1 MAVAPVATA
10 LAAEKESVSV
20 PRQSLE
26 EAPPLAICAEGLL
39 KRFGTCQ
46 ALNGFS
52 LHVPQGAFYALLGPN
67 GAGKS
72 TSLALLNGVLKPDA
86 GSVCVFGVDALKH
99 PLEIKRSCGAVPEEL
114 ALFERLTSRQQ
125 LLFSAR
131 MFGLNGQQAQRRT
144 DELLEVLELSSKAN
158 ELVAS
163 LSKGMRRRLAIASAL
178 IHSPRLVLL
187 DEPFEGVDIMASD
200 IIRSLLMRLSKQG
213 VSILL
218 TTHVLEIAEKM
229 ASHVGIVVEGKMAM
243 EGRLEL
249 LQQQHKAASLEAL
262 FFQAAPKPKT
272 ASLALSF
279 FETEGT

>member
-1 MAVAPVATA
+1 MFKRGPG
-10 LAAEKESVSV
+10 ES
-20 PRQSLE
+20 PHW
-26 EAPPLAICAEGLL
+26 AICAEGLF
-39 KRFGTCQ
+39 KRFGLCQ
-46 ALNGFS
+46 ALNGLS
-52 LHVPQGAFYALLGPN
+52 LHVPEGAFYALLGPN

-86 GSVCVFGVDALKH
+86 GSIFVLGVDALKH
-99 PLEIKRSCGAVPEEL
+99 PLETKRRLGTVPEEL

-131 MFGLNGQQAQRRT
+131 MFGLCGREAQRRT

-158 ELVAS
+158 ALVAG

-187 DEPFEGVDIMASD
+187 DEPFEGVDIMAGEM
-200 IIRSLLMRLSKQG
+200 IRRLLMKLSQQG

-218 TTHVLEIAEKM
+218 TTHVLEVAEKM

-243 EGRLEL
+243 EGPVEL
-249 LQQQHKAASLEAL
+249 LKERHQAASLEDL
-262 FFQAAPKPKT
+262 FFQTVPKPGA

-279 FETEGT
+279 FDSKKEEPPGE

>member
-1 MAVAPVATA
+1 MS
-10 LAAEKESVSV
+10 E
-20 PRQSLE
+20 QSLE
-26 EAPPLAICAEGLL
+26 EAPPWAIYAKGLF
-39 KRFGTCQ
+39 KRFGLCQ
-46 ALNGFS
+46 ALNGLS
-52 LHVPQGAFYALLGPN
+52 LHVPEGAFYALLGPN

-86 GSVCVFGVDALKH
+86 GSVCVFGMDALKH
-99 PLEIKRSCGAVPEEL
+99 PLEVKRCLGAVPEEL

-131 MFGLNGQQAQRRT
+131 MFGLGGREAQRRT
-144 DELLEVLELSSKAN
+144 DELLEVLELSQKAN
-158 ELVAS
+158 EWVVS

-187 DEPFEGVDIMASD
+187 DEPFEGVDIMASEV
-200 IIRSLLMRLSKQG
+200 IRSLLMKLSKQG

-229 ASHVGIVVEGKMAM
+229 ASHVGILVEGRMAM
-243 EGRLEL
+243 EGPVNVLKEKH
-249 LQQQHKAASLEAL
+249 QAASLEEL
-262 FFQAAPKPKT
+262 FFQTVPKPRT

-279 FETEGT
+279 FASKKEGQPSE